1 MARDCSPFSRES
13 PPVPNVSETTRRI
26 PAAAIRAFMI
36 DAFRACG
43 LPEADAGIVAE
54 AMLDADLSGSD
65 AHGIF
70 RLAGYVGLLKRGQIN
85 PRANIKVLERS
96 PATARVDGD
105 NGMGH
110 LVMTYAAN
118 LSVEIAGDAG
128 VAWIG
133 VRRSNHSG
141 AGSTYAAVPLAH
153 GMVGI
158 YSAVSGSNFM
168 APWGG
173 AEPLLGTNPIAVGIP
188 AGREP
193 PVMLDIATSVVSNGS
208 IRTYAAEGK
217 PMPEGW
223 VISREDG
230 SPITDGSRLAEGMFM
245 PPAGYKGSGLALVL
259 GLLGGPLNRAAFGRD
274 VKDSTGDQLRETN
287 TGQFVIVLDVA
298 RFLPLDAFKAEVD
311 RHVHDLASSQRLP
324 GVDEIHIPGQGRAAR
339 MADRSKNGVP
349 LAETLLK
356 QVDELAKT
364 LAIEPLTARK

>member
-1 MARDCSPFSRES
+1 MSSS
-13 PPVPNVSETTRRI
+13 SEVLTRVA
-26 PAAAIRAFMI
+26 AAAIRSFMT
-36 DAFRACG
+36 DAFAACG
-43 LPEADAGIVAE
+43 LPAADAAVTAG

-70 RLAGYVGLLKRGQIN
+70 RLPGYVRTLQRGHIN
-85 PRANIKVLERS
+85 VRPDIKIIERG
-96 PATARVDGD
+96 PATALIDGD

-118 LSVEIAGDAG
+118 KAVEIARETGL
-128 VAWIG
+128 AWVG
-133 VRRSNHSG
+133 VRRSNHAG
-141 AGSTYAAVPLAH
+141 AASTYAAIPLAH
-153 GMVGI
+153 GMVGM

-173 AEPLLGTNPIAVGIP
+173 AEPLLGTNPIAVAIP
-188 AGREP
+188 AGDEP
-193 PVMLDIATSVVSNGS
+193 PIVLDIATSVVSNGS
-208 IRTYAAEGK
+208 IRTYAVEGK

-230 SPITDGSRLAEGMFM
+230 SPITDGRRLFEGMFM
-245 PPAGYKGSGLALVL
+245 QLAGYKGSGLALVL

-274 VKDSTGDQLRETN
+274 VKDSTGDQLRENN
-287 TGQFVIVLDVA
+287 TGQFVIALDVE

-311 RHVHDLASSQRLP
+311 RHVDDLASSQRLP
-324 GVDEIHIPGQGRAAR
+324 GVDEIHIPGHGRAAR

-349 LAETLLK
+349 LEETLLK